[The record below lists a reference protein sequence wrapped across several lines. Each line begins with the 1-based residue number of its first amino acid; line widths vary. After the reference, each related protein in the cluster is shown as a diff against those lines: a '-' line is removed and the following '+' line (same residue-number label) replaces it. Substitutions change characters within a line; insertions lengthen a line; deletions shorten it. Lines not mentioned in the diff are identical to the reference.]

1 MTLSANSHPLEN
13 GSSAGHNVQERR
25 VEGVVE
31 LRPFVVVGI
40 IGVLC
45 GALNALLGI
54 GGGVVIV
61 PALVLWAGFQQKEAQ
76 AASLWY
82 VIPTSLFSGFLY
94 RSGRGAAQVDIRI
107 DYVAAMV
114 AAAFVGALIGAPLVK
129 RIHQQRL
136 RRVFGCGLIAIA
148 AIMVVRSWEVA
159 LSPDESLRFLILTWV
174 GLTAGFL
181 SSLLGIGGGVIVVP
195 LLVLVAGLDQ
205 KVAQGISLLYV
216 VPTALL
222 SAILYRFHVKIQIDN
237 VKVAIMAIAGLVGA
251 YAGYLIMLG
260 ATSAELTAIF
270 AITLALLGI
279 YMVIRARRARPAP
292 CAPDWSI

>member
-1 MTLSANSHPLEN
+1 MTVASPHLLEN
-13 GSSAGHNVQERR
+13 GVLPVHNVAGRHG
-25 VEGVVE
+25 EGVVE

-45 GALNALLGI
+45 GALNSLLGI
-54 GGGVVIV
+54 GGGAVIV

-82 VIPTSLFSGFLY
+82 VIPTSLFSGLLY
-94 RSGRGAAQVDIRI
+94 MSGRGGAHVDIRI
-107 DYVAAMV
+107 DYDAALV

-129 RIHQQRL
+129 RIDQQRL
-136 RRVFGCGLIAIA
+136 RQVFGCGLVVIA
-148 AIMVVRSWEVA
+148 AIMIARCWEVA
-159 LSPDESLRFLILTWV
+159 LSPNESLRFLILTWI

-205 KVAQGISLLYV
+205 KIAQGISLLYV

-222 SAILYRFHVKIQIDN
+222 GAILYHFHVRIQVDST
-237 VKVAIMAIAGLVGA
+237 KVSVMAIAGLAGA
-251 YAGYLIMLG
+251 YAGYLLMIRT
-260 ATSAELTAIF
+260 TSAALTVIF
-270 AITLALLGI
+270 AVALALLGV
-279 YMVIRARRARPAP
+279 YMVIRARRAHIA
-292 CAPDWSI
+292 AYVPDWSI